1 MISRRV
7 LYHIATTADYNYKAY
22 FFILIA
28 TTQLKS
34 MLTSFLS
41 LSMSS
46 VKIFYSQRLG
56 KYMTLDPTL
65 RMILFATPV
74 VMIFL
79 PFPLFSLILTA
90 AYLRSFVLVHISLIM
105 LLNLA
110 VLKLPS
116 LTKHL
121 YIDLKYLYRNNL
133 DQGKKDANS
142 LLIIALYTSWMS
154 PFTVWYNY
162 KKFKSYFLPVSSL
175 ATLLGHFLAIVV
187 TYIFATYGDVS
198 FTRPPVTH
206 CFLDGERLPKG

>member
-1 MISRRV
+1 
-7 LYHIATTADYNYKAY
+7 
-22 FFILIA
+22 
-28 TTQLKS
+28 
-34 MLTSFLS
+34 
-41 LSMSS
+41 
-46 VKIFYSQRLG
+46 
-56 KYMTLDPTL
+56 MTLDPTL

-110 VLKLPS
+110 VLRLPS